1 MEVKETNRERKYKF
15 NNSVLKLIF
24 GDIMDSKAE
33 VIVSS
38 DDTGISMAG
47 GVSKVIREAGGD
59 IIREDAPKK
68 LPAQVGD
75 VIVSTAG
82 SLEHQKYVFHCLTLN
97 YEHKFEVFE
106 GKLTNSEEM
115 NKYIIRHS
123 IDKCF
128 RLMQALDLHSISF
141 PCIGVGLARIPIKQ
155 LAINLADVISSNL
168 FKTQKPYEI
177 ELYLYES
184 TGYDHNRQE
193 LSEMDYIDMFENFAI
208 KAALYQYESER
219 KSSIS
224 VKCTDV
230 RQMPKVQEIP
240 KREEM
245 HHQVFISY
253 SRKDAEA
260 VNAIRDILEQN
271 GISYWIDK
279 EGIFSGENYKEVIVD
294 AIETAKAVIFVSSV
308 NSNASINVIRELGY
322 AVKQRRTIIPIM
334 LDDTPY
340 AKSVRLDISDIHQ
353 IEFKNDT
360 ISGKEIV
367 TSVLYVLGLAESE

>member
-1 MEVKETNRERKYKF
+1 MNRQREYKF
-15 NNSVLKLIF
+15 NNSLLKVVF
-24 GDIMDSKAE
+24 GDILDSKAE

-47 GVSKVIREAGGD
+47 GVSKAIREAGGD
-59 IIREDAPKK
+59 IIREDAQKK

-82 SLEHQKYVFHCLTLN
+82 TLEHQKFVFHCLTLDF
-97 YEHKFEVFE
+97 EHKFEVFE
-106 GKLTNSEEM
+106 GKLTNTEEM
-115 NKYIIRHS
+115 NKYIIQHS
-123 IDKCF
+123 LDKCF
-128 RLMQALDLHSISF
+128 RLMQALDLHSIAF
-141 PCIGVGLARIPIKQ
+141 PCIGVGLARIPLKQ
-155 LAINLADVISSNL
+155 LAVNLADVISSNL

-177 ELYLYES
+177 ELYLYDS
-184 TGYDHNRQE
+184 TGYDHNKQK
-193 LSEMDYIDMFENFAI
+193 LTEMDYIDMFENFAI
-208 KAALYQYESER
+208 KAALYQHELEKES
-219 KSSIS
+219 KIS
-224 VKCTDV
+224 TKDSGVHQKPV
-230 RQMPKVQEIP
+230 AVNAP

-253 SRKDAEA
+253 SRKDIEA
-260 VNAIRDILEQN
+260 VNVIREILEQN

-279 EGIFSGENYKEVIVD
+279 EGIYSGENYKEVIVD

-308 NSNASINVIRELGY
+308 SSNASINVIRELGY

-353 IEFKNDT
+353 IDFKDSNA
-360 ISGKEIV
+360 SGKEIV
-367 TSVLYVLGLAESE
+367 TSILYVLSLAEAG

>member
-1 MEVKETNRERKYKF
+1 MNRQREYKF
-15 NNSVLKLIF
+15 NNSLLKVIF
-24 GDIMDSKAE
+24 GDIMDSRAE

-47 GVSKVIREAGGD
+47 GVSRVIREAGGD
-59 IIREDAPKK
+59 MIRDDAQKK

-75 VIVSTAG
+75 VVVSTAG
-82 SLEHQKYVFHCLTLN
+82 TLEYQKYVFHCLTLD

-106 GKLTNSEEM
+106 GKLTNSDEM
-115 NKYIIRHS
+115 NNYIIQHS

-128 RLMQALDLHSISF
+128 RLMQALDLHSIAF

-155 LAINLADVISSNL
+155 LAVNLADVISSNL
-168 FKTQKPYEI
+168 FRTQKPYEI
-177 ELYLYES
+177 ELYLYGS
-184 TGYDHNRQE
+184 TGYDHNRMI

-208 KAALYQYESER
+208 KAALYQYESE
-219 KSSIS
+219 KEVKMS
-224 VKCTDV
+224 VKNSDV
-230 RQMPKVQEIP
+230 HQKPLAIDVP

-253 SRKDAEA
+253 SRKDVEA

-322 AVKQRRTIIPIM
+322 AVKQRRRIIPIM

-353 IEFKNDT
+353 IEFKDSHT
-360 ISGKEIV
+360 SQKELV
-367 TSVLYVLGLAESE
+367 TSILYVLGLAEKD